1 MAWLPLIAAVA
12 MLLCFYLCT
21 LGRQMLALDE
31 YSQLDVVDEQLEGV
45 RYDEVSDKKGVEL
58 DVYQCPRVR
67 VKGGREALQGGSRQ
81 RLRRGSVAVG
91 AVSAFQAAGA
101 ERSARESARASAAAA
116 ADCSARE
123 SARASTACGAME
135 QLGQLGQCGIE
146 AIGQLG
152 QWGNN
157 TAPRASAQEGS
168 SPEAGAAVAAP
179 AIRRESTPPKR
190 RVSYSIV

>member
-1 MAWLPLIAAVA
+1 M
-12 MLLCFYLCT
+12 
-21 LGRQMLALDE
+21 
-31 YSQLDVVDEQLEGV
+31 
-45 RYDEVSDKKGVEL
+45 
-58 DVYQCPRVR
+58 R
-67 VKGGREALQGGSRQ
+67 VKGGRESLQGGSQ
-81 RLRRGSVAVG
+81 KRLRRGSVVVG
-91 AVSAFQAAGA
+91 AVTAFQAAGA

-168 SPEAGAAVAAP
+168 SPEAVAAVAAP